1 MNRGAGWTDTCV
13 SWCLGTR
20 VFRDERRLKVEPKAA
35 CFKEWM
41 CRERK
46 SSNETSRADDMWVKE
61 QIVVDCWKV
70 FILFL
75 LLNIPCPF

>member
-1 MNRGAGWTDTCV
+1 MLQGVDV
-13 SWCLGTR
+13 SG
-20 VFRDERRLKVEPKAA
+20 EEN
-35 CFKEWM
+35 
-41 CRERK
+41 
-46 SSNETSRADDMWVKE
+46 SNETSRADDMWVKE